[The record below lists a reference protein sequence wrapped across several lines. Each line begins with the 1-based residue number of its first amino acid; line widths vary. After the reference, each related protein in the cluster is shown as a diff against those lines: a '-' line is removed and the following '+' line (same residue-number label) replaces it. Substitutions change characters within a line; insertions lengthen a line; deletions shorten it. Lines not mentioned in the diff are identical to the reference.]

1 MGSDPAAV
9 RALARRARN
18 VVAHAILR
26 ASFLPTRDESS
37 KAVSQLIDSLEPL
50 HRLTW

>member
-1 MGSDPAAV
+1 MGSEPVAV
-9 RALARRARN
+9 RVLARRARN

-26 ASFLPTRDESS
+26 ASFLPTRDDSA
-37 KAVSQLIDSLEPL
+37 KAVGQLIDSLEPL

>member
-1 MGSDPAAV
+1 MGTDPAAIRV
-9 RALARRARN
+9 LARRARN

-26 ASFLPTRDESS
+26 AAFLPTRDESAD
-37 KAVSQLIDSLEPL
+37 AVAQLIDSLEPL

>member
-1 MGSDPAAV
+1 MGTDPAAV
-9 RALARRARN
+9 RTLARRARN

-26 ASFLPTRDESS
+26 ASFLPTRDESAE
-37 KAVSQLIDSLEPL
+37 AVGQLIDSLEPL

>member
-1 MGSDPAAV
+1 MGTDPADI
-9 RALARRARN
+9 RLLARRARN

-26 ASFLPTRDESS
+26 AAFLPTRDDSA
-37 KAVSQLIDSLEPL
+37 KAVGELVDRLEPL

>member
-1 MGSDPAAV
+1 MGTDPAAI
-9 RALARRARN
+9 RAIARRARN

-26 ASFLPTRDESS
+26 ASFLPTREDSS
-37 KAVSQLIDSLEPL
+37 KAVGELIDSLEPL